1 MINEI
6 IQQTPSQID
15 GNIFANGKVVLLN
28 SSGIVFGKDSVVE
41 VGKLHAIAGSN
52 ENISLGNVYDTLST
66 QVINKGTIKAGEVIL
81 AGSSVTNS
89 GTIMVDEGTLVL
101 AGGASVVWYN
111 NQGSLFVTLSSQNP
125 QAGAGD
131 IAGQAILQSGI
142 IQASKAQFHGDTI
155 THSGTTQAN
164 SVQVGNYSNFS
175 STNED
180 LGTNGSLMAN
190 ELSIA
195 GGLSP
200 GSDTSFELS
209 EKVTRFHPS

>member
-1 MINEI
+1 MR
-6 IQQTPSQID
+6 SQEVMK
-15 GNIFANGKVVLLN
+15 IFLCNA
-28 SSGIVFGKDSVVE
+28 
-41 VGKLHAIAGSN
+41 
-52 ENISLGNVYDTLST
+52 YDTLST

-101 AGGASVVWYN
+101 AGGASVGWTN
-111 NQGSLFVTLSSQNP
+111 NEGSLFVTLSSQNP

-142 IQASKAQFHGDTI
+142 IEASKAQFHGDTI

-209 EKVTRFHPS
+209 EKVTRFHPLNFRKPQGYNSSFFNHTYCWGGK